1 MSVAVATEEMA
12 ATLNVVAGNTHRA
25 AELSAQ
31 VDAAAS
37 DGMTVV
43 DEACS
48 SIRMVNENVT
58 ATLGTVMKLETSSK
72 KIGEII
78 VLIEDIAD
86 QTNLL
91 ALNAAIEAA
100 RAGEHGRGFAVVADE
115 VKNLSAK
122 TAASTKEIA
131 KIIADIQSESR
142 DAAASIIEEKQ
153 RVEEGVDKSLAAKDC
168 LEKIL
173 LSASESSDMINQI
186 ASATEEQSATVNEIA
201 SSIHNVSSSAAEV
214 YGQMQKSRAA
224 FNELTEVAEN
234 IFTTVGKFNVG
245 NHHDAMKG
253 YACRLRD
260 EVVAALEKAIA
271 ENRLSISDLFD
282 RNYKP
287 IPGASPQKFTTRFD
301 SFFDQAI
308 SPIQERLLAD
318 SEDINFAIC
327 VDDHGYCPTHNLRY
341 TKPLTGNPE
350 TDKTANRT
358 KRIFDDRTG
367 IRGAQNTEPFIL
379 QTYMR
384 DTGEIM
390 NDMSAPIIIDNRHW
404 GAVRIGYQSR

>member
-1 MSVAVATEEMA
+1 M
-12 ATLNVVAGNTHRA
+12 
-25 AELSAQ
+25 
-31 VDAAAS
+31 
-37 DGMTVV
+37 V

-245 NHHDAMKG
+245 T
-253 YACRLRD
+253 
-260 EVVAALEKAIA
+260 I
-271 ENRLSISDLFD
+271 
-282 RNYKP
+282 
-287 IPGASPQKFTTRFD
+287 TT
-301 SFFDQAI
+301 
-308 SPIQERLLAD
+308 P
-318 SEDINFAIC
+318 
-327 VDDHGYCPTHNLRY
+327 
-341 TKPLTGNPE
+341 
-350 TDKTANRT
+350 
-358 KRIFDDRTG
+358 
-367 IRGAQNTEPFIL
+367 
-379 QTYMR
+379 
-384 DTGEIM
+384 
-390 NDMSAPIIIDNRHW
+390 
-404 GAVRIGYQSR
+404 